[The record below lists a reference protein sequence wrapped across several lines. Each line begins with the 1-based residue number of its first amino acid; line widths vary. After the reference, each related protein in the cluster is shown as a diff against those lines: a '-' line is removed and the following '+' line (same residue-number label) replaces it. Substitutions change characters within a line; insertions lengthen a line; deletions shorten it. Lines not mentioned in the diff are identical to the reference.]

1 MYRLIGSIVF
11 EEFIKNL
18 KLLYGLNMDKIDR
31 RFKYF
36 ILDLDR
42 VNYRIFLFYFLKL
55 DLYSLLIKLLKM
67 FWGVI

>member
-55 DLYSLLIKLLKM
+55 DVYSLLSY
-67 FWGVI
+67 